1 MLNICLPDRHYAMD
15 QTFSEKN
22 LIMQEDDHGTKNK
35 KASYQFILHFFQF
48 IDICSYVYEKR
59 QDGHTSKYQQQL

>member
-1 MLNICLPDRHYAMD
+1 
-15 QTFSEKN
+15 
-22 LIMQEDDHGTKNK
+22 MQEDDHGTKNK

-59 QDGHTSKYQQQL
+59 QDRHTSKYQQQL